1 MVACT
6 SQGNFEGR
14 RYDLLMYADNAWQ
27 SAAAPDTEYELFGGG
42 VRGKYI
48 SLTPGKEIKQTW
60 ALRSPTWPDGKL
72 VRFGWSIV

>member
-1 MVACT
+1 
-6 SQGNFEGR
+6 
-14 RYDLLMYADNAWQ
+14 MYADNAWQ